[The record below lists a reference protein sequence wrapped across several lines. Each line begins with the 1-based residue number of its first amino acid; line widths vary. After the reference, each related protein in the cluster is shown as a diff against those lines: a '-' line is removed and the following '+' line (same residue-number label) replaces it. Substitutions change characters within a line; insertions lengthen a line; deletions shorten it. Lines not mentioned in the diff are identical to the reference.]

1 MPLPSSFSRRT
12 AAGSVRGCGRVI
24 PNLAAPERP
33 HHLYV
38 QRMRHSAAKGDTSMT
53 VRNAPTPKG
62 KEAARGLEK
71 AAAKNE
77 RETEADMG
85 RPLKKGEKRFEERS
99 KSSDG
104 KSAGEKQ
111 R

>member
-1 MPLPSSFSRRT
+1 
-12 AAGSVRGCGRVI
+12 
-24 PNLAAPERP
+24 
-33 HHLYV
+33 
-38 QRMRHSAAKGDTSMT
+38 MRQSAAKGVTSMS

-62 KEAARGLEK
+62 KEAAEGLEQ

-85 RPLKKGEKRFEERS
+85 HPLKKGKDRFEERS

>member
-1 MPLPSSFSRRT
+1 MS
-12 AAGSVRGCGRVI
+12 I
-24 PNLAAPERP
+24 
-33 HHLYV
+33 
-38 QRMRHSAAKGDTSMT
+38 
-53 VRNAPTPKG
+53 RNAPTAKG
-62 KEAARGLEK
+62 KEAARGLAK

-85 RPLKKGEKRFEERS
+85 RPLKKGADRFEERS